1 MKSKIL
7 QLLKDSDGYVSGEEI
22 SKVLG
27 VSRTAVW
34 KVISHLKE
42 EGYVI
47 ESVTKKGYLLQETP
61 DLLTEDE
68 ILYHLKTKWLGRKIV
83 HYHQIDS
90 TNKEA
95 KKLAASG
102 EKEGT
107 IVISEEQLAGRGRLG
122 RTWISPAGTSIWM
135 SVILRPSIAPTD
147 ASKITLLAGLA
158 VCEGIKEATGLPV
171 QIKWPNDL
179 VLHNKKICGILT
191 EMSAEMEKINYIIL
205 GIGINV
211 NTDSFPED
219 LKNTAT
225 SLKIEGEKEYDRKEI
240 VKAILMY
247 LEQYYELY
255 MKNQDMEDLLEKYK
269 NHCLTL
275 GKEVKIIHRNEEFIG
290 KAVDLSKEG
299 ELMVEKQDGQVITV
313 FSGEVSVRGL
323 YGYI

>member
-27 VSRTAVW
+27 VSRTAIW

-122 RTWISPAGTSIWM
+122 RTWISPAGTGIWM

-225 SLKIEGEKEYDRKEI
+225 SLKIEEEKEYDRKEI

>member
-27 VSRTAVW
+27 VSRTAIW

-122 RTWISPAGTSIWM
+122 RTWISPAGTGIWM

>member
-122 RTWISPAGTSIWM
+122 RTWISPAGTGIWM

>member
-27 VSRTAVW
+27 VSRTAIW

-122 RTWISPAGTSIWM
+122 RTWISPAGTGIWM

-299 ELMVEKQDGQVITV
+299 ELIVEKQDGQVITV